1 MLVKS
6 TAHRISLSQVLQ
18 DTELRK
24 SLENPVDGK
33 YNSLLLLLLLLMSSC
48 RTLERYAKP

>member
-6 TAHRISLSQVLQ
+6 AAHRISLSQVLQ

-33 YNSLLLLLLLLMSSC
+33 ELIIIIIIIIVVM
-48 RTLERYAKP
+48 

>member
-6 TAHRISLSQVLQ
+6 AAHRISLSQVLQ

-33 YNSLLLLLLLLMSSC
+33 YNSLLLLLLLMSSC